1 VTDSAPQTLAR
12 PAELG
17 RAFADICEEASA
29 LILPF
34 WRAQVAVDHKADS
47 SPVTEADHAAEALIL
62 KRLAERFPH
71 IPVISEEDACRE
83 GTPETIASTFLLVDP
98 LDGTKGFLRG
108 TEAFTVN
115 IGLVQDG
122 RAVAG
127 AVAAPA
133 SGQVWFTGEKG
144 AFRRRFGETAAS
156 PIRVREKPGE
166 GLALVSHTLTEDEA
180 TRLAARYGCP
190 NWQGMDSSIK
200 FCLIAEGRADIYPRP
215 GRTMEWDT
223 CAAQA
228 VLEAAGGRVITDE
241 SQPLRYGKADLGFAN
256 SGFLAMGG

>member
-1 VTDSAPQTLAR
+1 MNDSAPKTLS
-12 PAELG
+12 PAAEYGL
-17 RAFADICEEASA
+17 AFADICEEASA

-34 WRAQVAVDHKADS
+34 WRAAVAVDHKADS

-62 KRLAERFPH
+62 QRLKERFPK
-71 IPVISEEDACRE
+71 IPVISEEDASRD
-83 GTPETIASTFLLVDP
+83 GVPAKIGKTFLLVDP

-115 IGLVQDG
+115 IGLVENG
-122 RAVAG
+122 RPVAG

-133 SGQVWFTGEKG
+133 SGQVWFTGETG
-144 AFRRRFGETAAS
+144 AYRRRFGETAATL
-156 PIRVREKPGE
+156 IKVRQKPSE

-200 FCLIAEGRADIYPRP
+200 FCLIAEGRADVYPRP

-241 SQPLRYGKADLGFAN
+241 SAPLRYGKADAGFAN
-256 SGFLAMGG
+256 AGFLAMGG

>member
-1 VTDSAPQTLAR
+1 MNDSAPKTLS
-12 PAELG
+12 PAAEYG
-17 RAFADICEEASA
+17 QAFADICEEASA

-34 WRAQVAVDHKADS
+34 WRAAVAVDHKADS

-62 KRLAERFPH
+62 QRLKERFPK
-71 IPVISEEDACRE
+71 IPVISEEDAARE
-83 GTPETIASTFLLVDP
+83 GTPAKIGKTFLLVDP

-115 IGLVQDG
+115 IGLVEDG
-122 RAVAG
+122 RPIAG

-133 SGQVWFTGEKG
+133 SGQVWFTGDNG
-144 AFRRRFGETAAS
+144 AFRRRFGETAATQ
-156 PIRVREKPGE
+156 IRVRQKPGE

-200 FCLIAEGRADIYPRP
+200 FCLIAEGRADVYPRP

-241 SQPLRYGKADLGFAN
+241 SAPLRYGKADAGFAN
-256 SGFLAMGG
+256 AGFLAMGG